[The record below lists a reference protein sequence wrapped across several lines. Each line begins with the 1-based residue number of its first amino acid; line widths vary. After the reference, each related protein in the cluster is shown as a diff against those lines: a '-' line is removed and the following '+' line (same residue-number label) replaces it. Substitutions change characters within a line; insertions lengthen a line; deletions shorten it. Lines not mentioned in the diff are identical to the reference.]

1 MFEEDI
7 APRVCRQT
15 DRALS
20 TSEGPALDS
29 ETFGF
34 LLCHPVTFTGEAKA
48 SPSKDSVCFLWEL
61 KSEAQM
67 LNFTLI
73 PSTFSSGPFRCHASV
88 LSPSILGRGH
98 SLHPGAAFCLRG
110 VPWPFCHCTLWH
122 RVLNGPCTRPSSP
135 PVGAGLGAGG

>member
-61 KSEAQM
+61 KSEAQT

-73 PSTFSSGPFRCHASV
+73 PSTFSSGPSRCHASV
-88 LSPSILGRGH
+88 LSPSILGRGLLPEATLSILELPSVSEVCPGPSVTVH
-98 SLHPGAAFCLRG
+98 SGTEFLMVHVPGPHP
-110 VPWPFCHCTLWH
+110 PQ
-122 RVLNGPCTRPSSP
+122 
-135 PVGAGLGAGG
+135 